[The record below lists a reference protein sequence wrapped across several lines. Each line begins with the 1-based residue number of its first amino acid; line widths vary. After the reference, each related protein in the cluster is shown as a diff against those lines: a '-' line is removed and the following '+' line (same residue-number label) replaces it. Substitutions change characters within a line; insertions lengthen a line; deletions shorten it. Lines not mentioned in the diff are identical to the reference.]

1 MKLAA
6 LKGDLG
12 IAALFAALGLVWLLD
27 SLDLPL
33 WAGFAPDSGFLPL
46 IYGVLL
52 FGLAVAVAVS
62 LLAGPS
68 EVVEREPPAKPFLV
82 LAALVVCVAAAPF
95 IGFVLPLFAL
105 MMFLYGYVERLPL
118 IRSFLASAGTTA
130 VLVVVFE
137 HWLKIPLPLSPWDI

>member
-46 IYGVLL
+46 IYGALL

-105 MMFLYGYVERLPL
+105 MMFLYAYVERLPL

>member
-52 FGLAVAVAVS
+52 FGLAVAVS